1 MKNLFYCLVGLLF
14 FSCNSIAQ
22 TDQERR
28 PITVNGVFSVAADYV
43 SGVNGCFTV
52 NVRVYL
58 TWEGQTV
65 LLANQNVQ
73 VGECGQRR
81 GTNANP
87 DCPDQVF
94 KGDYFYSTKDKYKY
108 CLIDLLQ
115 DEVIY
120 SKYVIEKNRVI
131 NAVKK

>member
-73 VGECGQRR
+73 V
-81 GTNANP
+81 
-87 DCPDQVF
+87 
-94 KGDYFYSTKDKYKY
+94 
-108 CLIDLLQ
+108 
-115 DEVIY
+115 
-120 SKYVIEKNRVI
+120 
-131 NAVKK
+131 